1 MMTEW
6 KELNNMGKYESSRTT
21 VKSVYQRSNIH
32 ELTKLVATQ
41 GDSSLI
47 ERYKYWYH
55 TTNRSSN
62 GNPAWL
68 KRIYWKYK
76 LSSTMATQG
85 VCEVI

>member
-1 MMTEW
+1 
-6 KELNNMGKYESSRTT
+6 MGKYESSRTT

-62 GNPAWL
+62 GNPA
-68 KRIYWKYK
+68 
-76 LSSTMATQG
+76 
-85 VCEVI
+85 